1 METHLVKHN
10 SEFFFAAG
18 LPDAPLAMPKQQLER
33 RNRSLMG
40 ALRHAMAGFPG
51 MKRLDFLQF

>member
-1 METHLVKHN
+1 MKHN

>member
-1 METHLVKHN
+1 MKHN

-18 LPDAPLAMPKQQLER
+18 LPDAPLAMPTQQLER
-33 RNRSLMG
+33 RNRSLIG

-51 MKRLDFLQF
+51 IKRLDFLQF